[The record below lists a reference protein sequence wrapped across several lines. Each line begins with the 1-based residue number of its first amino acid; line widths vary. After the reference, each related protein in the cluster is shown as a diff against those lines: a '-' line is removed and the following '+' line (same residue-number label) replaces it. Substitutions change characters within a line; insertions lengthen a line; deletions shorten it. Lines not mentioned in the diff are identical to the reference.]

1 MSTANKRFS
10 AFEWSVGK
18 LKIQVI
24 GCGMIG
30 SWMALYLSRIGH
42 LLELWDHDLYSVQN
56 ISAQFCGVHNISNN
70 KATAL
75 AQNIK
80 LFSGSDVAVTA
91 HDDYFIPQ
99 RTEDINDCFI
109 SAVDSMKYRK
119 LYYEMWI
126 KKQMEH
132 KVNGTTP
139 KHRFFIDFRSSP
151 QHSEFFLVTNGI
163 QAQKYASTLFSD
175 DDAEELPCNAKATT
189 HNATLITSLG
199 MAAINN
205 LISNN
210 INGYE
215 VFDVPFHVYVDLQQL
230 DVRKEYVQSSG
241 SPAGQTAN

>member
-10 AFEWSVGK
+10 AFEWSVSK

-30 SWMALYLSRIGH
+30 SWMSLYLSRIGH
-42 LLELWDHDLYSVQN
+42 LLELWDNDLYSVQN
-56 ISAQFCGVHNISNN
+56 ISAQFCGVHNLSAN

-75 AQNIK
+75 ASNIK
-80 LFSGSDVAVTA
+80 LFSGSDVSTQAHAGYFVPTTTA
-91 HDDYFIPQ
+91 
-99 RTEDINDCFI
+99 DIGDCFV

-119 LYYEMWI
+119 MYYELWV

-132 KVNGTTP
+132 KAAGTTP

-151 QHSEFFLVTNGI
+151 QHSEFFLITNGA
-163 QAQKYASTLFSD
+163 QANEYAKSLFSD

-205 LISNN
+205 LISNK
-210 INGYE
+210 INGMTIL
-215 VFDVPFHVYVDLQQL
+215 DVPFHCYVNLQQL
-230 DVRKEYVQSSG
+230 DIAKTYV
-241 SPAGQTAN
+241 